1 MIVATDTITAFISK
15 NMSMSKN
22 MNASSSTMA
31 DNDNNITLLLL
42 GIQALRLLIPSLG
55 LFFILCQIIQVG
67 LRALFARLQAS
78 SFLESRSGYQAIP
91 DAGESLNG
99 VNPTSTGRLSLPPD
113 EHGILPVVVPVKG
126 PRRALIYTLFSL
138 AVFTYL
144 IDGVLLIA
152 HSLISM
158 HWESTTPNPSTS
170 IYRYE
175 EYYILGSSVAL
186 TLQTLCMAWQERSLG
201 FGKFK
206 RTYPIVMVLCMW
218 AAEVTLIALLARYI
232 VCIKPSNP
240 PSISLP
246 ERIKISG
253 WTIGHLVVQ
262 GTRILI
268 LSLLLLSFT
277 SIMQRT
283 DYKPNE
289 YQAILAESEAEAA
302 AAESTAEI
310 QGNGGTSTPSRAIG
324 YGTFGGPAGPGG
336 LKKATGPNG
345 QQKSDNAPLQKQKN
359 MSFFERIK
367 ILGPHLW
374 PKKSRTL
381 QVVACE

>member
-1 MIVATDTITAFISK
+1 VNT
-15 NMSMSKN
+15 
-22 MNASSSTMA
+22 
-31 DNDNNITLLLL
+31 
-42 GIQALRLLIPSLG
+42 
-55 LFFILCQIIQVG
+55 
-67 LRALFARLQAS
+67 
-78 SFLESRSGYQAIP
+78 
-91 DAGESLNG
+91 NG
-99 VNPTSTGRLSLPPD
+99 RVSLPPD
-113 EHGILPVVVPVKG
+113 EHGILPVVVPVRG

-144 IDGVLLIA
+144 VDGVLLIV

-158 HWESTTPNPSTS
+158 QWESTTPNPNTS

-175 EYYILGSSVAL
+175 EYYVLGSSVAL
-186 TLQTLCMAWQERSLG
+186 TVQTLYMAWQERSYG

-206 RTYPIVMVLCMW
+206 RTYPILMVLCMW
-218 AAEVTLIALLARYI
+218 AGEVALIALVARYI
-232 VCIKPSNP
+232 VCTKPSNP

-262 GTRILI
+262 GTRILC

-277 SIMQRT
+277 AFMQRT

-289 YQAILAESEAEAA
+289 YQAILAETEAEAA
-302 AAESTAEI
+302 AAAAETST
-310 QGNGGTSTPSRAIG
+310 QQTNGGTATPSRAIG
-324 YGTFGGPAGPGG
+324 YGTFGGPVGPGG
-336 LKKATGPNG
+336 AKKPAGLNG
-345 QQKSDNAPLQKQKN
+345 ILSQGGSNAPLPKQKN
-359 MSFFERIK
+359 MSFLERIK

-381 QVVACE
+381 QVVACECLAYT